1 MIDYGGREG
10 EHFSSFAAAAAA
22 ASGMMMLAVLAVEAL
37 VKVGRFLHVVLQ
49 VQGGGVVVLLL
60 RLAVATAATA
70 AAVVLLFADGLQ
82 HGGDVTE
89 LVDDVEHALA
99 LARRHFLRVAG
110 KRDRLEVVVRQVDVT
125 QRRVG
130 NVFDVRPADA
140 ELAAEPVV
148 RPDARFA
155 GEVDATDHL
164 RDSAKL
170 ATVIHAEQEDSG
182 SVMMMVLVGM
192 VQFLVP
198 VVR

>member
-1 MIDYGGREG
+1 
-10 EHFSSFAAAAAA
+10 
-22 ASGMMMLAVLAVEAL
+22 
-37 VKVGRFLHVVLQ
+37 VV
-49 VQGGGVVVLLL
+49 
-60 RLAVATAATA
+60 
-70 AAVVLLFADGLQ
+70 
-82 HGGDVTE
+82 E
-89 LVDDVEHALA
+89 LVDDVQHALA

-140 ELAAEPVV
+140 KLAAEPVV

-155 GEVDATDHL
+155 GEVDATDHF

-182 SVMMMVLVGM
+182 PVVMMVLVGI

-198 VVR
+198 VVRGTPNPMLNRRSDILLGVALYDIKSGVRWVDVIIMGIEAAILRWHR